1 MNKPKAVSLFT
12 LLSITLLFLLRYTHA
27 CLSLTQERLGE
38 QVHLLERLGEQV
50 HLLERLGEQS
60 CSPQHSRFTQTA
72 AHT

>member
-1 MNKPKAVSLFT
+1 MNKPKTISLFA

-27 CLSLTQERLGE
+27 CLSLTHERLGE

-60 CSPQHSRFTQTA
+60 RSPQRSRFTWTS
-72 AHT
+72 AHI